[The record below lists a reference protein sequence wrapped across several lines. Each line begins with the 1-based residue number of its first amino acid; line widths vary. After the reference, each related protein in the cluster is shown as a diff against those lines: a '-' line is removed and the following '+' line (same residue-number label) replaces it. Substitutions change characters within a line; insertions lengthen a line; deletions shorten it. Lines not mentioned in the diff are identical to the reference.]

1 MVGVLAKTYCLAA
14 VDASFYQIARGLLL
28 PFTLG
33 LSYLFLPSKYATFPP
48 LALGGASIVC
58 FGFGLGMITDMNKML
73 TSSRG
78 LVLGVGSSMTTAI
91 ESIVV
96 KRFVGARAK
105 ETGEGVIQM
114 VWMSNVIAIGL
125 YVPVL
130 IFSGELYDPA
140 IQALL
145 FPSKDNAASMLGSKN
160 TDFLYTCTLTG
171 LCSFL
176 LTLATFLQIR
186 ITSPVTHMIVT
197 AARGVA
203 QSAIAVALLPHERL
217 DKGRIGSMVC
227 ILGGSALYGW
237 AEDRAMVKREA
248 EKQLGR
254 TEEGRPMMSGD
265 EEKEDRDM
273 IKEKQ

>member
-1 MVGVLAKTYCLAA
+1 MV
-14 VDASFYQIARGLLL
+14 
-28 PFTLG
+28 
-33 LSYLFLPSKYATFPP
+33 
-48 LALGGASIVC
+48 
-58 FGFGLGMITDMNKML
+58 TDMNKML

-125 YVPVL
+125 YLPVL
-130 IFSGELYDPA
+130 LFSGELYDPA

-145 FPSKDNAASMLGSKN
+145 FPSKDLSATSLLGSKN

-203 QSAIAVALLPHERL
+203 QSAIAVALLPHESL

-237 AEDRAMVKREA
+237 AEDRAMTQREA

-254 TEEGRPMMSGD
+254 TEEGRPLTSD
-265 EEKEDRDM
+265 EEKEGRDM

>member
-1 MVGVLAKTYCLAA
+1 
-14 VDASFYQIARGLLL
+14 
-28 PFTLG
+28 
-33 LSYLFLPSKYATFPP
+33 
-48 LALGGASIVC
+48 
-58 FGFGLGMITDMNKML
+58 MITDMNKML

-203 QSAIAVALLPHERL
+203 QSAIAVALLPHEWL
-217 DKGRIGSMVC
+217 DMGRIGSMVC

-273 IKEKQ
+273 IKEKH

>member
-1 MVGVLAKTYCLAA
+1 M
-14 VDASFYQIARGLLL
+14 I
-28 PFTLG
+28 
-33 LSYLFLPSKYATFPP
+33 
-48 LALGGASIVC
+48 
-58 FGFGLGMITDMNKML
+58 FGFGIGMVTDMQKML

-114 VWMSNVIAIGL
+114 VWMSNVIALGL

-130 IFSGELYDPA
+130 LISGELTDPA

-145 FPSKDNAASMLGSKN
+145 FPSTSTSTGSSLIGSKSA
-160 TDFLYTCTLTG
+160 DFLYTCTLTG
-171 LCSFL
+171 ICGFL

-203 QSAIAVALLPHERL
+203 QSAFAVMLLPGESI

-227 ILGGSALYGW
+227 ILGGSAIYGW
-237 AEDRAMVKREA
+237 AEDRAMVKRESEQKMA
-248 EKQLGR
+248 RR
-254 TEEGRPMMSGD
+254 TEEGRPMMEGNEKSHGMD
-265 EEKEDRDM
+265 EKR
-273 IKEKQ
+273 

>member
-1 MVGVLAKTYCLAA
+1 MLAKTFCLAA

-48 LALGGASIVC
+48 LALFGASIVI
-58 FGFGLGMITDMNKML
+58 FGFGIGMVSDMNKML

-78 LVLGVGSSMTTAI
+78 LFLGVGSSMTTAI

-114 VWMSNVIAIGL
+114 VWMSNVIALGL

-130 IFSGELYDPA
+130 LVSGELNDPA
-140 IQALL
+140 IQALFL
-145 FPSKDNAASMLGSKN
+145 PSSATEGTALLGSG
-160 TDFLYTCTLTG
+160 TRSADFVWTCTLTG
-171 LCSFL
+171 ICSFL

-203 QSAIAVALLPHERL
+203 QSAIAVMLLPHETI
-217 DKGRIGSMVC
+217 DKGRVGSMVC

-237 AEDRAMVKREA
+237 AEDRAMVKREE
-248 EKQLGR
+248 EKKMAR
-254 TEEGRPMMSGD
+254 TEEGRPMMD
-265 EEKEDRDM
+265 EKRDDM
-273 IKEKQ
+273 REKQ

>member
-1 MVGVLAKTYCLAA
+1 VVGVLAKTYCLAA

-48 LALGGASIVC
+48 LALGGAAIVIS
-58 FGFGLGMITDMNKML
+58 GFGIGMISDMNKMM

-130 IFSGELYDPA
+130 LFSGELSDPA
-140 IQALL
+140 IQAL
-145 FPSKDNAASMLGSKN
+145 FAPSKDSTLLSSKS
-160 TDFLYTCTLTG
+160 TEFLYTCTLTG

-203 QSAIAVALLPHERL
+203 QSAIAVALLPHETI
-217 DKGRIGSMVC
+217 DKGRVASMVC

-237 AEDRAMVKREA
+237 AEDQAMQKREA
-248 EKQLGR
+248 EKAIGR
-254 TEEGRPMMSGD
+254 TEEGRPMMT
-265 EEKEDRDM
+265 EEKGEEM
-273 IKEKQ
+273 ELKEKQ